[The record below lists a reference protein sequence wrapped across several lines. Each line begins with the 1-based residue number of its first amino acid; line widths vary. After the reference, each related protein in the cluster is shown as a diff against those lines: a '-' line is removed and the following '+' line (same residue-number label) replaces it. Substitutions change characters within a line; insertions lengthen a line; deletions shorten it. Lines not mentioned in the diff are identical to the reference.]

1 MLRVSHAG
9 VTRGL
14 ACPMR
19 SDGRM
24 DGEVE
29 HVPWADLMAESEP
42 EDRRRRTMYLGAA
55 IVGAMVL
62 GVIVARTW
70 WAAPPMPTPIAP
82 GAEVPIAATT
92 LPAVPELPLYREAD
106 LMADPPDPAARLAM
120 VRAEWFVTD
129 YFTADLEPTGS
140 AEVRA
145 ALPASV
151 ATDLSLDIGAA
162 VSYVE
167 WARAY
172 RVEEAGDGV
181 YRVAVAF
188 RTLGAPPDRGFTRQP
203 VRAVEVLIA
212 VEGDGATVIDLPS
225 PAFVALGPEA
235 GAFEGEEAT
244 PPQEI
249 VDRVSTRASLWGTEP
264 RIVSARHLDGEWRVV
279 VTIADPAGARWPLA
293 LRLTSEG

>member
-1 MLRVSHAG
+1 MEEREEL
-9 VTRGL
+9 
-14 ACPMR
+14 
-19 SDGRM
+19 
-24 DGEVE
+24 E
-29 HVPWADLMAESEP
+29 HVPWADLMAEAEP
-42 EDRRRRTMYLGAA
+42 EDRRRKTIYLGVA

-70 WAAPPMPTPIAP
+70 WAAPSAPVTVAP
-82 GAEVPIAATT
+82 GSDAPLAVTT
-92 LPAVPELPLYREAD
+92 LPEVPELPLYREED

-129 YFTADLEPTGS
+129 YFTADLEPSGS
-140 AEVRA
+140 ADIRA

-151 ATDLSLDIGAA
+151 AADLSLEVGEA

-172 RVEEAGDGV
+172 RVDEVGDGT

-188 RTLGAPPDRGFTRQP
+188 RTLGAPPDRGFSRQP

-212 VEGDGATVIDLPS
+212 ISGDGATVVDLPS

-235 GAFEGEEAT
+235 PVWEGEEAT
-244 PPQEI
+244 PPQDV
-249 VDRVSTRASLWGTEP
+249 VDEVSMRASLWGAEP

-279 VTIADPAGARWPLA
+279 VTIADAVGARWPFA
-293 LRLTSEG
+293 LRLAQQG

>member
-1 MLRVSHAG
+1 
-9 VTRGL
+9 
-14 ACPMR
+14 
-19 SDGRM
+19 M
-24 DGEVE
+24 DEELE

-42 EDRRRRTMYLGAA
+42 EDRRRRTIYLGAA

-70 WAAPPMPTPIAP
+70 WVAPPMPTSVAP
-82 GAEVPIAATT
+82 SAEVPIAATT
-92 LPAVPELPLYREAD
+92 LPILPELPLYSEAD

-129 YFTADLEPTGS
+129 YFTADLEPSGS

-151 ATDLSLDIGAA
+151 AMELSLDIGAA

-172 RVEEAGDGV
+172 RVEEAGDGI

-188 RTLGAPPDRGFTRQP
+188 RTLAAPPDRGFTRQP

-212 VEGDGATVIDLPS
+212 VEGEGATVVDLPS

-235 GAFEGEEAT
+235 WAFEGEEAT

-249 VDRVSTRASLWGTEP
+249 VDQVSTRASLWGMEP

-279 VTIADPAGARWPLA
+279 VTIADFAGARWPFA

>member
-1 MLRVSHAG
+1 MEEEL
-9 VTRGL
+9 
-14 ACPMR
+14 
-19 SDGRM
+19 
-24 DGEVE
+24 E

-42 EDRRRRTMYLGAA
+42 EDRRRRTIYLGVA

-70 WAAPPMPTPIAP
+70 WAAPSLPPPVAP
-82 GAEVPIAATT
+82 SAEVPIAATS
-92 LPAVPELPLYREAD
+92 LPAVPELPLYSEAD

-129 YFTADLEPTGS
+129 YFTADLEPSGS

-151 ATDLSLDIGAA
+151 AAELSLDVGAA

-172 RVEEAGDGV
+172 RVEEAGNGV
-181 YRVAVAF
+181 YRVAVVF

-203 VRAVEVLIA
+203 IRAVEVLIA

-225 PAFVALGPEA
+225 PAFVALGPEIA
-235 GAFEGEEAT
+235 AFEGEEAS

-249 VDRVSTRASLWGTEP
+249 VDQVSTRASLWGTEP

-279 VTIADPAGARWPLA
+279 VTIADGVGARWPLA
-293 LRLTSEG
+293 MRVTAGG

>member
-1 MLRVSHAG
+1 MEEEL
-9 VTRGL
+9 
-14 ACPMR
+14 
-19 SDGRM
+19 
-24 DGEVE
+24 E
-29 HVPWADLMAESEP
+29 HIPWADLMAESEP
-42 EDRRRRTMYLGAA
+42 EDRRRKTIYLGVA

-70 WAAPPMPTPIAP
+70 WAAPSIPTPLAP
-82 GAEVPIAATT
+82 EAQIPIAATT
-92 LPAVPELPLYREAD
+92 IPEIPELPLYSEAD

-129 YFTADLEPTGS
+129 YFTADLEPNGS
-140 AEVRA
+140 TEVRA

-151 ATDLSLDIGAA
+151 AADLSLDVGEA

-172 RVEEAGDGV
+172 RVDEAGDGT

-212 VEGDGATVIDLPS
+212 VAGDGATVLDLPA
-225 PAFVALGPEA
+225 PTFFALGPEA
-235 GAFEGEEAT
+235 PVWEGEEAT
-244 PPQEI
+244 PPQEV
-249 VDRVSTRASLWGTEP
+249 VDEVSTRASLWGSEP
-264 RIVSARHLDGEWRVV
+264 RIVSARHFDGEWRIV
-279 VTIADPAGARWPLA
+279 VTIADAVGARWPFA
-293 LRLTSEG
+293 LRVTQEG

>member
-1 MLRVSHAG
+1 MEEEL
-9 VTRGL
+9 
-14 ACPMR
+14 
-19 SDGRM
+19 
-24 DGEVE
+24 E

-42 EDRRRRTMYLGAA
+42 EDRRSRAIYLGAA

-70 WAAPPMPTPIAP
+70 WAAPAMPTPVAP
-82 GAEVPIAATT
+82 SAEVPIVATT
-92 LPAVPELPLYREAD
+92 LPAPPELPLYSEAD
-106 LMADPPDPAARLAM
+106 LMADPPDPATRLAII
-120 VRAEWFVTD
+120 RAEWFVTD
-129 YFTADLEPTGS
+129 YFTADLEPSGS

-151 ATDLSLDIGAA
+151 AADLSLDVGAA

-172 RVEEAGDGV
+172 RVEEAGDGI

-188 RTLGAPPDRGFTRQP
+188 RTLGAPPDRGFARQP

-212 VEGDGATVIDLPS
+212 VAGDGATVIDLPA
-225 PAFVALGPEA
+225 PAFVALGPEV

-249 VDRVSTRASLWGTEP
+249 VDEVSTRASLWGTEP
-264 RIVSARHLDGEWRVV
+264 RIVSARHLEGEWRVV
-279 VTIADPAGARWPLA
+279 VTIADPAGARWPFA

>member
-1 MLRVSHAG
+1 
-9 VTRGL
+9 
-14 ACPMR
+14 
-19 SDGRM
+19 
-24 DGEVE
+24 
-29 HVPWADLMAESEP
+29 MAEAEP
-42 EDRRRRTMYLGAA
+42 EDRRRKTIYMGVA

-62 GVIVARTW
+62 GVVVARSW
-70 WAAPPMPTPIAP
+70 WVTSTVSTPLAP
-82 GAEVPIAATT
+82 GDTAVALTT
-92 LPAVPELPLYREAD
+92 LPEVPDLPLYTEAD
-106 LMADPPDPAARLAM
+106 LMAMPPDPAARLAM

-129 YFTADLEPTGS
+129 YFTADLEPGGS

-151 ATDLSLDIGAA
+151 SEELSLDVGAA

-172 RVEEAGDGV
+172 RVDEVGDGT
-181 YRVAVAF
+181 YRVVVVF

-212 VEGDGATVIDLPS
+212 VAGDGATVLDLPA

-235 GAFEGEEAT
+235 AVWEGEEAT

-249 VDRVSTRASLWGTEP
+249 IDLVSTRASLWGTEP
-264 RIVSARHLDGEWRVV
+264 RIVTASHRGGEWRVV
-279 VTIADPAGARWPLA
+279 VTIADAIGARWPFA
-293 LRLTSEG
+293 LRVGTPDTSGG